1 MERDP
6 KRLRSLVS
14 LTTEQQASVIRALT
28 MSPDLAQELDRRERA
43 EMAEAHEASLCL
55 WCIEGFTVAG
65 VLCCQ
70 CGGTGRRRNPCS
82 VPAHSHTTTTARTA
96 R

>member
-6 KRLRSLVS
+6 KGLRSLVS

-28 MSPDLAQELDRRERA
+28 MSPDLAQELDQRERA
-43 EMAEAHEASLCL
+43 AMAEAREAERCL
-55 WCIEGFTVAG
+55 WCIEGFTVAN

-70 CGGTGRRRNPCS
+70 CGGTARRRNPCA
-82 VPAHSHTTTTARTA
+82 VPPSAVPTRSPR
-96 R
+96 